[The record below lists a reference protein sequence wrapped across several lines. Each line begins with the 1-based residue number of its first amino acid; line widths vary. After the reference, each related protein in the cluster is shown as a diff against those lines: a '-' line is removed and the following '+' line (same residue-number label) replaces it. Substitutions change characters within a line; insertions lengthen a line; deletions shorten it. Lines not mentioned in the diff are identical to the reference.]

1 MSAFEYATVR
11 FARENRPQIDCIP
24 QWHASLAVSEC
35 FVRVVNRLSD
45 NSSSFKSIWRNWC
58 TQSTG
63 AGALIN
69 SWQCDGT
76 IIVTRSSGEALHS

>member
-35 FVRVVNRLSD
+35 FVRVVKRLSD
-45 NSSSFKSIWRNWC
+45 KSSSLNRYGE
-58 TQSTG
+58 TG
-63 AGALIN
+63 VHN
-69 SWQCDGT
+69 RPVQ
-76 IIVTRSSGEALHS
+76 VH